1 MTIIKIPTVND
12 TYTGHVTEAR
22 EVEGKFGIQ
31 ACYTF
36 SNGDQ
41 LYMPVKS
48 STIQLLRCGG
58 FDNGQNPPAVEYAAV
73 AGNTLHFSRTANRT
87 ENASPYYN
95 IEIVN
100 GAAPAPSK
108 RLPSP
113 TVVPGEQVK
122 ANPDNRVAS
131 QPSSPAGG
139 RTRQQVADAYAWCL
153 RTALDAQEG
162 MDGMNAQSV
171 QAGAA
176 TLLIQ
181 LEKSGLIFQ
190 PLTLTQVAAALDLR
204 PKRVQPPTKGQ
215 MEDFDAAMNDLD
227 TVPF

>member
-12 TYTGHVTEAR
+12 TYTGHVIEAR

-113 TVVPGEQVK
+113 TVVPGAQVPL
-122 ANPDNRVAS
+122 NPDKGPQTAAS
-131 QPSSPAGG
+131 ATDSPSWDALVQSYARAWQAVSQIQGANG
-139 RTRQQVADAYAWCL
+139 TAD
-153 RTALDAQEG
+153 
-162 MDGMNAQSV
+162 SV
-171 QAGAA
+171 QAGTA
-176 TLLIQ
+176 TLLIAADKRGIVIPAQ
-181 LEKSGLIFQ
+181 TKRVAA
-190 PLTLTQVAAALDLR
+190 PLTSKSTYEEPLPEYTDHDSL
-204 PKRVQPPTKGQ
+204 
-215 MEDFDAAMNDLD
+215 
-227 TVPF
+227 PF

>member
-1 MTIIKIPTVND
+1 MSIIKIPTVND
-12 TYTGHVTEAR
+12 SYTGHVTEAR

-87 ENASPYYN
+87 ENSSPYYN
-95 IEIVN
+95 IEIAN

-113 TVVPGEQVK
+113 TAHTHWPPLPSPTVVPGAQVPL
-122 ANPDNRVAS
+122 NPDKGPQTAAS
-131 QPSSPAGG
+131 ATDSPSWDALVQSYARAWQTVSQIQGANG
-139 RTRQQVADAYAWCL
+139 TAD
-153 RTALDAQEG
+153 
-162 MDGMNAQSV
+162 SV
-171 QAGAA
+171 QAGTA
-176 TLLIQ
+176 TLLIAADKRGIVIPAQ
-181 LEKSGLIFQ
+181 TKR
-190 PLTLTQVAAALDLR
+190 VAAPLPSKSTYEEPLPEYTDHDSL
-204 PKRVQPPTKGQ
+204 
-215 MEDFDAAMNDLD
+215 
-227 TVPF
+227 PF